1 MALSMHQA
9 SVPVLTRA
17 LSNLKH
23 VLSLGEAHAIARGF
37 DPALLVQARLTPDM
51 LPLVRQVQIACDMAR
66 RGCARLAGIEP
77 EAVADD
83 EADFAALYARI
94 DRTCE
99 NITAYT
105 DAQIDGSED
114 REIVVKMR
122 NYDELRFN
130 GRDYLLNYVVPNLFF
145 HSTTVYALL
154 RQSGVPLGKLDFM
167 GKAG

>member
-1 MALSMHQA
+1 MHQA

-105 DAQIDGSED
+105 DAQIDGSEE

>member
-105 DAQIDGSED
+105 DAQIDGSEE

>member
-1 MALSMHQA
+1 MTLSMHQA

-17 LSNLKH
+17 LSNLRH
-23 VLSLGEAHAIARGF
+23 VLSLGQAHAIARGF

-77 EAVADD
+77 ESVADD
-83 EADFAALYARI
+83 EADFEALYARI

-99 NITAYT
+99 DITTYT
-105 DAQIDGSED
+105 AAQIDGSED

-167 GKAG
+167 GKAS